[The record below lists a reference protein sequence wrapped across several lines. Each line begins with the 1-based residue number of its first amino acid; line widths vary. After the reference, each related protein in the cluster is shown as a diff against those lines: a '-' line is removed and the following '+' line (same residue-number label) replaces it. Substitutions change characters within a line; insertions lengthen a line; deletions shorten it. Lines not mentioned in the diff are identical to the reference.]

1 MGLASR
7 LEGGVVPPYSE
18 RDAAPFNVR
27 LLAGGPGS
35 VHGFALN
42 QLRLGDAQANPLG
55 GNRLRTASSERRY
68 SIGLA
73 HLGAE
78 VLPSAPALRHERC
91 VFPSAHEGNGA
102 DA

>member
-1 MGLASR
+1 MVLANQ

-55 GNRLRTASSERRY
+55 GNRLRTASSERRHP
-68 SIGLA
+68 IGPA
-73 HLGAE
+73 HLGAGGC
-78 VLPSAPALRHERC
+78 PQRQR
-91 VFPSAHEGNGA
+91 
-102 DA
+102 